1 MYTLLSIGRGESFW
15 GKQYFDSPKLFEEAG
30 IVPESFLVS
39 EFTTEEFDR
48 VVETYPEQDIDAVL
62 VHKVNAAREIVDMG
76 LYEDASL
83 SDLKARIPAF
93 TPGVKPT

>member
-1 MYTLLSIGRGESFW
+1 
-15 GKQYFDSPKLFEEAG
+15 
-30 IVPESFLVS
+30 
-39 EFTTEEFDR
+39 
-48 VVETYPEQDIDAVL
+48 VETYPEQDIDAVL